1 MKAWLQM
8 PGACILLIKILIRAE
23 RIDAKQRGNGW

>member
-8 PGACILLIKILIRAE
+8 PRVCILLIKILIRAE
-23 RIDAKQRGNGW
+23 RVDVKQRVNGW